1 MQFWNRLS
9 SPCILHRYKR
19 LHFHSTNKSSKSKDS
34 NQIMGIF
41 SSNFLQNLKL
51 FWQFVGNFDK
61 QCFLIISHKRISF
74 FVVYFHWT
82 FPDSYWIFRF
92 IYWNSHFYGSN
103 FYGWS
108 IGDLKSL
115 TESGPFHSQG
125 EQSCS
130 LEITVFQFSIGCLR
144 KLISWQK
151 IYRSTFEGGHS
162 LGRQNFILIS
172 FASRHYFLA
181 ERGG

>member
-1 MQFWNRLS
+1 M
-9 SPCILHRYKR
+9 
-19 LHFHSTNKSSKSKDS
+19 D
-34 NQIMGIF
+34 IF

-61 QCFLIISHKRISF
+61 QCFLIISHKRISVLCWVF
-74 FVVYFHWT
+74 SLKFS
-82 FPDSYWIFRF
+82 DSYWIFRF

-125 EQSCS
+125 EQG
-130 LEITVFQFSIGCLR
+130 EIFYSRPTANFSIGLWGNWFCGKRFIYLPLKADTAWSA
-144 KLISWQK
+144 KL
-151 IYRSTFEGGHS
+151 
-162 LGRQNFILIS
+162 
-172 FASRHYFLA
+172 YFD
-181 ERGG
+181 

>member
-130 LEITVFQFSIGCLR
+130 LEITLFNFQLKAGTAWAGKTLFWLVSLR
-144 KLISWQK
+144 GI
-151 IYRSTFEGGHS
+151 TFWRRGEDREGKVWVKD
-162 LGRQNFILIS
+162 
-172 FASRHYFLA
+172 
-181 ERGG
+181 